1 MNCLFIGHENV
12 ARLPNTPVPS
22 GSKIPFVKGGD
33 RGHIFDLMHLPK
45 SIRSPVKRLQK
56 YPSGQGSWALHFET
70 QTASCLSILHSPEE

>member
-1 MNCLFIGHENV
+1 MNSLFLGHENV

-22 GSKIPFVKGGD
+22 GSKIPLVKGGD

-45 SIRSPVKRLQK
+45 SIRSPVNRLQK

-70 QTASCLSILHSPEE
+70 QLTSCLLILHSPEE